1 MNIVLLG
8 APGSGKGTQAVNLI
22 KKYGVVHISTG
33 NMFREQISQKTDLG
47 LKVEEYLKSGRL
59 VPDELTVEIVKKR
72 LGQPD
77 CRGGFMM
84 DGFPRTVAQAE
95 ALDNYL
101 SSVQWKLDTVI
112 YIELSEEEAVRRLST
127 RRQCEKCGKIY
138 NLSSQPPK
146 ETDKCDVDGGKVFQR
161 PDDMP
166 ETIKKRMMVFQ
177 DLTQPLISYYRGADV
192 LQKVNG
198 DEPVETVAR
207 NVYAILDGV
216 ARKK

>member
-8 APGSGKGTQAVNLI
+8 APGSGKGTQAVNLV

-33 NMFREQISQKTDLG
+33 NIFREEIAKKSDLG
-47 LKVEEYLKSGRL
+47 LKVEEFLKSGRL
-59 VPDELTVEIVKKR
+59 VPDELTIEVVKKR

-95 ALDNYL
+95 ALDAYL
-101 SSVQWKLDTVI
+101 SSVKWKLDAVI

-127 RRQCEKCGKIY
+127 RRQCDKCGKIY

-146 ETDKCDVDGGKVFQR
+146 VADQCDVDGGKVFQR

-198 DEPVETVAR
+198 DEPVDAVAKD
-207 NVYAILDGV
+207 VYAILDGV
-216 ARKK
+216 AKAK